1 MGLTEAGGT
10 DLITILP
17 TKPNDLGL
25 ITAPKKVV
33 NANLDKI
40 RITASG
46 ILAASVIAGGMYIYA
61 QTTKERD
68 EPSDEPND

>member
-1 MGLTEAGGT
+1 MPEEGIHFLPKEQLLSYEEMIRVT
-10 DLITILP
+10 DLF
-17 TKPNDLGL
+17 GEMG
-25 ITAPKKVV
+25 V
-33 NANLDKI
+33 DKI